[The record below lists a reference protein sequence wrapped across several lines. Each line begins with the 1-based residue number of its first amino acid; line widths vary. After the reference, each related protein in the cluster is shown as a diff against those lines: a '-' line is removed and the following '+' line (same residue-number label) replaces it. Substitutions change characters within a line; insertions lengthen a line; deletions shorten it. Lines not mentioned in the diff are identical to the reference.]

1 MPQTQIFKF
10 IYLQLSGV
18 NLLYFKLRLVEQYL
32 SVCCKDLILL
42 VNDVEL
48 KLKRRVDEL
57 KDRKEG
63 CTSRQIELGNMNS
76 ALSITI
82 LQRNACKIALGDLKE
97 TELKQI
103 ADLQAR

>member
-1 MPQTQIFKF
+1 M
-10 IYLQLSGV
+10 QLSSV

-32 SVCCKDLILL
+32 SVCGKDLILL

-63 CTSRQIELGNMNS
+63 STSRQIELGNLNS